1 MAPDDAQMSRLEAK
15 IDNLA
20 SVIDLR
26 LRAID
31 EKIKD
36 RDKST
41 AQTLT
46 TLSEVLKELAHNVQS
61 TYVRRDVYHGDHAAT
76 TGRLKGIEDRQTW
89 VARTAVTGVILPF
102 LVTIMAAIYL
112 TGIR

>member
-1 MAPDDAQMSRLEAK
+1 MPDDPSTKSIELR

-20 SVIDLR
+20 NVIDLR
-26 LRAID
+26 LRALD
-31 EKIKD
+31 EKVVD
-36 RDKST
+36 RERAN

-46 TLSEVLKELAHNVQS
+46 TLAEVLRELSQTVQS
-61 TYVRRDVYHGDHAAT
+61 TYVRRDVYSGDHQGMST
-76 TGRLKGIEDRQTW
+76 RLKVIEDRQTW
-89 VARTAVTGVILPF
+89 IARTAVTGVVLPF